1 MVSRTWL
8 QTPYLRLTILFGTY
22 KIILLVIALLSPGPG
37 YDTST
42 VLQLRN
48 ASGKSEDEIQGVDF
62 VSLFTRQL
70 AIKLTRW
77 DALYY
82 TKIADRGYLFEQE
95 WAFGFG
101 FTRLVAFTAKRTVRN

>member
-1 MVSRTWL
+1 MLSRTWL
-8 QTPYLRLTILFGTY
+8 QRPYLNLTALFGTY
-22 KIILLVIALLSPGPG
+22 KIISLVVALLSPGPG

-48 ASGKSEDEIQGVDF
+48 ASGRSEDEIQGVDF
-62 VSLFTRQL
+62 VSLVTRRL

-101 FTRLVAFTAKRTVRN
+101 FTQLVAFFGKRTVRN